1 MPTDRP
7 ALIEATSMSNKQTRN
22 TLRLVH
28 LIVASLMA
36 VFIYSPLRLDD
47 TFAAV
52 IQALVVPIVVITG
65 VVMWQQPLVMKL
77 LNRGRRAESPRSN

>member
-1 MPTDRP
+1 
-7 ALIEATSMSNKQTRN
+7 MSNKQTRN

-28 LIVASLMA
+28 LIVAGLMA